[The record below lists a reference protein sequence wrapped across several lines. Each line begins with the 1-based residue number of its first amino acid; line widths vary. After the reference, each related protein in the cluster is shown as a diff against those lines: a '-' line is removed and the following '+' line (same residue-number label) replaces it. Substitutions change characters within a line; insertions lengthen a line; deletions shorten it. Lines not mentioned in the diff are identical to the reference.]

1 MAEVPDIRKQE
12 GHFIVV
18 REYSHTDR
26 QKLYKVMSRDFQ
38 RQEDASS
45 WMGFL
50 ADVDEPVEGR
60 KYLVVQ
66 VVEEQMSSKP
76 KRRATND

>member
-1 MAEVPDIRKQE
+1 MAEVPENRKQE
-12 GHFIVV
+12 ERFIVV

-38 RQEDASS
+38 REQDAES
-45 WMGFL
+45 WMSFL
-50 ADVDEPVEGR
+50 ANVDEPVEDR

-66 VVEEQMSSKP
+66 VVAEMMSAKP
-76 KRRATND
+76 KRKKTE